1 MPMSPETA
9 AEMGRMGAVA
19 AMGFA
24 AAGSALGTYSAG
36 LGAVGAWKKLLGQGK
51 PAPFTLFTF
60 VGAPLSQTI
69 YGMILMITM
78 TGKADAGY
86 DPFALL
92 GVGIAA
98 GIGIGMSA
106 YGQGRAGAACAD
118 ALAETGQGFSNYLAV
133 IGIVETVA
141 IFVLVFAIL
150 ALG

>member
-1 MPMSPETA
+1 MSPEAA
-9 AEMGRMGAVA
+9 AEMGRIGAVA
-19 AMGFA
+19 AMGLA
-24 AAGSALGTYSAG
+24 ATGSALGTYAAG
-36 LGAVGAWKKLLGQGK
+36 MGAVGSWKKLLGQGK
-51 PAPFTLFTF
+51 PTPFTLFTF

-78 TGKADAGY
+78 LGKADAGY
-86 DPFALL
+86 DPWALM

-98 GIGIGMSA
+98 GLGMGASA
-106 YGQGRAGAACAD
+106 YGQGRAGASCAD

>member
-1 MPMSPETA
+1 MTPEAA

-19 AMGFA
+19 AMGLS

-36 LGAVGAWKKLLGQGK
+36 AGTVGAWKKLLAQGK

-86 DPFALL
+86 DPWALL
-92 GVGIAA
+92 GAGIAA
-98 GIGIGMSA
+98 GLGIGFSA
-106 YGQGRAGAACAD
+106 YGQGRAGAHCAD
-118 ALAETGQGFSNYLAV
+118 ALAETGQGFSNYIAV

>member
-1 MPMSPETA
+1 MSPEAA
-9 AEMGRMGAVA
+9 AEMGRIGAVA
-19 AMGFA
+19 AMGLA
-24 AAGSALGTYSAG
+24 ATGSALGTYAAG
-36 LGAVGAWKKLLGQGK
+36 MGAVGSWKKLLGQGK
-51 PAPFTLFTF
+51 PTPFTLFTF

-78 TGKADAGY
+78 LGKADAGY
-86 DPFALL
+86 DPWALM

-98 GIGIGMSA
+98 GLGMGASA
-106 YGQGRAGAACAD
+106 YGQGRAGASCAD

-133 IGIVETVA
+133 IGIIETVA

>member
-1 MPMSPETA
+1 MSPEAA
-9 AEMGRMGAVA
+9 AEMGRIGAVA
-19 AMGFA
+19 AMALA
-24 AAGSALGTYSAG
+24 AVGSGLGTYFGGA
-36 LGAVGAWKKLLGQGK
+36 GAVGAWKKLLAQGK
-51 PAPFTLFTF
+51 PAPFTLITF

-86 DPFALL
+86 DPWALL

-98 GIGIGMSA
+98 GLAIGVSA
-106 YGQGRAGAACAD
+106 YGQGKVGANCAD

-141 IFVLVFAIL
+141 IFVLVFSIL

>member
-1 MPMSPETA
+1 MSPEAA
-9 AEMGRMGAVA
+9 AEMGRVGAVA
-19 AMGFA
+19 AMGIA
-24 AAGSALGTYSAG
+24 AAGSALGTYAAG

-69 YGMILMITM
+69 YGMILMITII
-78 TGKADAGY
+78 GKADDGY
-86 DPFALL
+86 SPWALL

-98 GIGIGMSA
+98 GIGMGASA
-106 YGQGRAGAACAD
+106 FGQGKVGAYCAD

-141 IFVLVFAIL
+141 IFVLVFSLL

>member
-1 MPMSPETA
+1 MSPEAA
-9 AEMGRMGAVA
+9 AEMGRIGAVA
-19 AMGFA
+19 AMAIA
-24 AAGSALGTYSAG
+24 AVGSG
-36 LGAVGAWKKLLGQGK
+36 LGAYLGGAGAAGAWKKLTAQGK
-51 PAPFTLFTF
+51 PPSFTLITF

-78 TGKADAGY
+78 VGKADDGY
-86 DPFALL
+86 NPWALL

-98 GIGIGMSA
+98 GLGMGISA
-106 YGQGRAGAACAD
+106 YGQGKVGAYCAD

-141 IFVLVFAIL
+141 IFVLVFSLL